1 MIKHLAS
8 GNAHKDRTTWEEFD
22 KIKQIDRTKAEPQQI
37 VATRLL
43 YCLQYPVPIQ
53 VVCKGFTP
61 AHMMIAI
68 RQQTAQAFPLEQ
80 PSWPDLVHEQSSIST
95 QVVCAGPTSSF
106 LARILA

>member
-1 MIKHLAS
+1 M
-8 GNAHKDRTTWEEFD
+8 
-22 KIKQIDRTKAEPQQI
+22 KQKKKGPTKKLNKSVEQRAKPQQI

-43 YCLQYPVPIQ
+43 YCLQHPVPIQ

-68 RQQTAQAFPLEQ
+68 HRRAVKAFLQQR
-80 PSWPDLVHEQSSIST
+80 PSPPDSVHEQSSILT
-95 QVVCAGPTSSF
+95 QLTHAGPTSSF